1 MTVKMYNFPNIY
13 ISNKYC
19 SFELSI
25 KKPEEISKN
34 AEQNYHDIHQK

>member
-1 MTVKMYNFPNIY
+1 MYNFPNIY

-19 SFELSI
+19 SFELSM